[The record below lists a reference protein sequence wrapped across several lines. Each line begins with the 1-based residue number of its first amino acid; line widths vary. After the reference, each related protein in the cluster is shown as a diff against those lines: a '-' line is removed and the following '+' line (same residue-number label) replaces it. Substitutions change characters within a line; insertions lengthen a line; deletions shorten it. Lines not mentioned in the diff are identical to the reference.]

1 MMAIYFGLP
10 SLTHED
16 MNMADEIRGMPQEK
30 YVEYYLKDQ
39 SAEP

>member
-10 SLTHED
+10 SLTNED
-16 MNMADEIRGMPQEK
+16 MNRADEIHGTPQEK

-39 SAEP
+39 SVEP